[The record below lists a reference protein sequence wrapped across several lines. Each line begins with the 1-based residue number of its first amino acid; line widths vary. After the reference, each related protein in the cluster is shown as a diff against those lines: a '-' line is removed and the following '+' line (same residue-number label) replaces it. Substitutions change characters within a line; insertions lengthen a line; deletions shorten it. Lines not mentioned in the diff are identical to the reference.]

1 MLGDGAVGPVPV
13 SGYVSSVSDVGSIDA
28 ALAGLRQLL
37 GTGEPPTVAA
47 PPPPNPAP
55 PWPAWT
61 GDASDSARDVSKQLD
76 GNRNRLHASQV
87 SATGIINDA
96 ATATT
101 DARTRMAGVQAG
113 WESDKKALWPIVNTP
128 KGRAALL
135 TAGHRR
141 LQEASGV
148 IRDAM
153 GRFNRA
159 ADRLQAVGLELPL
172 TPAPGKPEAPGDDQ
186 RRRNQI
192 DAFKQVFGRE
202 PVSGSDWDTA
212 AALDPHS
219 YDPKNQGVPPNI
231 VVGRIKPVP
240 GQGVVRTNMFIPGR
254 DVWDPKLGWPPYDN
268 NLGDNRG
275 FSPTVD
281 PEGSRVSILV
291 DYDNGVIVARQNP
304 SVNADTGQVRVGT
317 PDISAT
323 QQSNGSVLIKYN
335 AADPFS
341 PGGEAPAK
349 AIPISVNGSLAIAP
363 SASGPHVGG
372 NITTFPALEI
382 YSDRPGAVGV
392 PLLQSWPS
400 FTDDA
405 SGPLVGLPF
414 HKTVGDYSIV
424 TGFNDVFPEMPRPA
438 IPGVPGDPVPAPMMP
453 PMTVLPPSNLT
464 ALGPVSAPPQVVVRD
479 PLDLPPVFLPR

>member
-1 MLGDGAVGPVPV
+1 M
-13 SGYVSSVSDVGSIDA
+13 SDVGSIDA
-28 ALAGLRQLL
+28 ALSGLRQLL
-37 GTGEPPTVAA
+37 GTGEPARPAV
-47 PPPPNPAP
+47 PAP
-55 PWPAWT
+55 PSPPQAWPEWS
-61 GDASDSARDVSKQLD
+61 GDAGDAARGVSTHLD
-76 GNRNRLHASQV
+76 ADRNRVHAIRV
-87 SATGIINDA
+87 SATGIIDDA
-96 ATATT
+96 ATITA
-101 DARTRMAGVQAG
+101 DVRTRMAGVQAG

-128 KGRAALL
+128 KGRAAVL

-153 GRFNRA
+153 GRFNGA
-159 ADRLQAVGLELPL
+159 ADRLQAVGLDLPL
-172 TPAPGKPEAPGDDQ
+172 APAPGVPQSPADDQ

-192 DAFKQVFGRE
+192 EAFKKVFGRE
-202 PVSGSDWDTA
+202 PVSVSDWDTA

-219 YDPKNQGVPPNI
+219 YDPKNLGAPPNI

-281 PEGSRVSILV
+281 PEGSRVSVLV
-291 DYDNGVIVARQNP
+291 DYENGIIVARQNP

-317 PDISAT
+317 PSISAT
-323 QQSNGSVLIKYN
+323 QQSNGSVLINYN

-341 PGGEAPAK
+341 PGGEGPAK
-349 AIPISVNGSLAIAP
+349 AIPISVNGTLAIAP
-363 SASGPHVGG
+363 SPSGPHVGG
-372 NITTFPALEI
+372 NITTFPAMEI
-382 YSDRPGAVGV
+382 YSDRPGAMGV

-424 TGFNDVFPEMPRPA
+424 TGFNDVFPQIAPPA
-438 IPGVPGDPVPAPMMP
+438 PPHPPHGPVPVPAMP

-464 ALGPVSAPPQVVVRD
+464 PLGPVSAPPQVVLRD
-479 PLDLPPVFLPR
+479 PLNIPPVFLPR